1 MAKAWLTMVVGDRPE
16 MVTPALQLWRQRQ
29 TVLIPVPSR
38 QNFSVTFDFRRID
51 GLAPAYAPPLYVF
64 VEGWGRRRQL

>member
-1 MAKAWLTMVVGDRPE
+1 
-16 MVTPALQLWRQRQ
+16 
-29 TVLIPVPSR
+29 VLIPVPSR